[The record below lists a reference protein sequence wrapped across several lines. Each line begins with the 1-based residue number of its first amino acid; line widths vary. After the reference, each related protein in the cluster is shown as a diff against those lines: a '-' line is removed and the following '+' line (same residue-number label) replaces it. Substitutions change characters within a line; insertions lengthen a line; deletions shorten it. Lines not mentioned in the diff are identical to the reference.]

1 MGSPQET
8 RGKGPI
14 KKNDRARSREETIR
28 ILKKNYPIFLA
39 EAFISFS
46 VSGIMLTMVLTS
58 QIIFPSE
65 TFRPFEMGLIISA
78 RTWTVAVAGVLF
90 GVIADRSPRKPIFL
104 IILVLAGI
112 GRFLNGFAPYGIG
125 HENESYLFFIF
136 CNIVV
141 GFGQGGL
148 MPASISYADD
158 AIDLNLRSRFFGLY
172 EAFRQ
177 IFQILGL
184 IFCALLFQV
193 GLWREYFWLTGIM
206 MFACAGLVVFI
217 IKEPKRG
224 SKQKALECVLSNDSV
239 QYNYKLNK
247 ETMHTILFS
256 RTNMIIIVEGI
267 FTWIIFSIALFL
279 MYPYLQSPPYNISA
293 VVTALL
299 MVIFG
304 LPGAVFGAIAFSRL
318 SDRLAEKDIKYRI
331 DLIIFSIVAL
341 FCVIIIIFIVPF
353 PHLTPG
359 QGNDIFY
366 LMAIEGFIL
375 IGFAL
380 FFVRALLGLYHI
392 NQSPII
398 QSINLP
404 ESQGTV
410 SAWNQFLETIGMG
423 LGPFLAGLLLVM
435 YDQDYLLTAV
445 ISLSIGMPS
454 ALLWLFAR
462 KWIHKDIGTIN
473 SLLEVRAV
481 ELNNQKNSKKK

>member
-1 MGSPQET
+1 MRSPQET
-8 RGKGPI
+8 QGKGPVE
-14 KKNDRARSREETIR
+14 KHDRAQSRAETLQ

-46 VSGIMLTMVLTS
+46 VAGIMLTMVITS
-58 QIIFPSE
+58 QIIFPNE
-65 TFRPFEMGLIISA
+65 PFRPFETGLIISA
-78 RTWTVAVAGVLF
+78 RTWTVALAGVLF
-90 GVIADRSPRKPIFL
+90 GIIADRSPRKPLFI
-104 IILVLAGI
+104 IILVIAGI
-112 GRFLNGFAPYGIG
+112 GRLLNGFAPYGAG
-125 HENESYLFFIF
+125 NENGTYLFFIF

-141 GFGQGGL
+141 GIGQGGL

-158 AIDLNLRSRFFGLY
+158 AVDLNLRSHFFGLY
-172 EAFRQ
+172 EIFRQ

-184 IFCALLFQV
+184 IFCAVLFQI

-206 MFACAGLVVFI
+206 MFACACMVIFV

-224 SKQKALECVLSNDSV
+224 SKQKALECVLSDDSV
-239 QYNYKLNK
+239 QYRYKLNK

-256 RTNMIIIVEGI
+256 RTNMIIIIEGI

-304 LPGAVFGAIAFSRL
+304 LPGAIFGALTFSRL
-318 SDRLAEKDIKYRI
+318 SDRLAAKDIKYRI

-341 FCVIIIIFIVPF
+341 FFVIIVIFIVPF
-353 PHLTPG
+353 PHLTPA

-366 LMAIEGFIL
+366 LMAIRGFIL

-398 QSINLP
+398 QTINLP

-423 LGPFLAGLLLVM
+423 LGPFIAGLLLVI
-435 YDQDYLLTAV
+435 YNQDYLLTAV

-454 ALLWLFAR
+454 AFLWLLAR
-462 KWIHKDIGTIN
+462 RWIHKDIGTIN
-473 SLLEVRAV
+473 NLLEGRAV
-481 ELNNQKNSKKK
+481 ELKNQNKAKKN